1 MDFRENLLET
11 IEKITEDC
19 NSELKSLEEEIWD
32 IYKENP
38 KHILSMINISKIW
51 IHSATVA
58 TLHENPSEETLKYV
72 IRTATDFENHGRN
85 SLINLREN
93 SKENTIRRENWR
105 EFRGLYIDFLFKLFD
120 EYIAN
125 EPAFLKYGES
135 DDNN

>member
-19 NSELKSLEEEIWD
+19 NSELKTLEEEIWD

-58 TLHENPSEETLKYV
+58 TLYENPSEETLSYV
-72 IRTATDFENHGRN
+72 VRTAASFENHGRN
-85 SLINLREN
+85 SLINLRED

-105 EFRGLYIDFLFKLFD
+105 EFRGLYIDFLFKLFN

-125 EPAFLKYGES
+125 ERIFLTYRED